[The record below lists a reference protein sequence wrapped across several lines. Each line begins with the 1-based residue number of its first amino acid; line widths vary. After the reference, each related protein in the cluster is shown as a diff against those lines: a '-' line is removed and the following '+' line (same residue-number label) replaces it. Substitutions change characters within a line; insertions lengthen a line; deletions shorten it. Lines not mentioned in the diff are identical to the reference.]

1 MDNKRIISRQIVI
14 FFIFTTVI
22 SAGIFIWMFN
32 GARDS
37 MAAVA
42 LMMWTPGIS
51 AILTSLFSKDKIR
64 SYGWRLGKAR
74 FLIYAY
80 LFPLV
85 VSIAAYGLVWLSG
98 FAEFTTQKVIYYN
111 WARMLGFK
119 LPAPFVIGL
128 SSKMVI
134 AFLFAIPFVLG
145 EEIGWSG
152 FVTPKLL
159 KISSVP
165 VTSIVVG
172 FYWAIWHYPAIIGGF
187 YGQGTP
193 LWIAL
198 PGFTLVCIGG
208 SLVRTVLV
216 LKSKNLWVGTILHAS
231 SNTILMGIFW
241 EMTVRKGY
249 AGYLVSETGIIV
261 GAVYVIAAALFW
273 KNQIG
278 KAAVV

>member
-1 MDNKRIISRQIVI
+1 MKSIVTFFIITSIIS
-14 FFIFTTVI
+14 T
-22 SAGIFIWMFN
+22 GIFIWMFN
-32 GARDS
+32 GAEDN
-37 MAAVA
+37 MAAIA

-64 SYGWRLGKAR
+64 NYGWKLGKAR

-85 VSIAAYGLVWLSG
+85 VSIVAYGLVWASG
-98 FAEFTTQKVIYYN
+98 FAEFTTQEVIYYK
-111 WARMLGFK
+111 WAKVLGFQ

-128 SSKMVI
+128 SSKMVLG
-134 AFLFAIPFVLG
+134 FLFAIPFVLG

-152 FVTPKLL
+152 FITPKLL
-159 KISSVP
+159 KLSSVP
-165 VTSIVVG
+165 VTSIIVG

-193 LWIAL
+193 LWVSL
-198 PGFTLVCIGG
+198 PGFTLVLIAE

-231 SNTILMGIFW
+231 GNTILMGIFW
-241 EMTVRKGY
+241 EMTVHKGY
-249 AGYLVSETGIIV
+249 AGYLVSETGIFVGLVYIIV
-261 GAVYVIAAALFW
+261 AVLFW
-273 KNQIG
+273 KNQIR
-278 KAAVV
+278 KVVVI